1 MQPGTELS
9 NEVRLHVMRQVIETG
24 RVPKV
29 HETALALGQPSEEV
43 RKAHQQLA
51 EAHVFVLEPGS
62 FELRMA
68 SPFSAI
74 PTPFEVAIGERKWWG
89 NCIWDAMGIAAVLKA
104 EARISTKCPD
114 CGHPLS
120 LTVNGPAVSGDPGIV
135 HFAVP
140 AARWWDDII
149 YT

>member
-1 MQPGTELS
+1 MQEGTGFN

-24 RVPKV
+24 RIPKV
-29 HETALALGQPSEEV
+29 HETALALGKRADEV
-43 RKAHQQLA
+43 RRAHQQLA

-62 FELRMA
+62 FELHMA
-68 SPFSAI
+68 NPFSAI
-74 PTPFEVAIGERKWWG
+74 PTQFEVAIGERRWWG
-89 NCIWDAMGIAAVLKA
+89 NCIWDAMGIAAALQA

-114 CGHPLS
+114 CSHPLS
-120 LTVNGPAVSGDPGIV
+120 LTVSGPAVSGDSGIV

-140 AARWWDDII
+140 AAQWWNDII

>member
-1 MQPGTELS
+1 MQTGTELS
-9 NEVRLHVMRQVIETG
+9 GEVRLHVMRQVLETG

-29 HETALALGQPSEEV
+29 AETALALCRPSDEI
-43 RKAHQQLA
+43 RQAHQQLA
-51 EAHVFVLEPGS
+51 EAHVFVLEPGG

-74 PTPFEVAIGERKWWG
+74 PTPFEVTIGERTWWG

-104 EARISTKCPD
+104 EARIFTRCPD
-114 CGHPLS
+114 CAHPLS
-120 LTVNGPAVSGDPGIV
+120 LTVDGPAVSGDPGIV

-140 AARWWDDII
+140 AAQWWDDII